1 MMGIFH
7 KYVILMSKCNFHIK
21 YSSYL
26 LFNLIGDLDENKV
39 ADGKDD
45 DDDECEWED
54 DDDVDDDEEDQEE
67 EKQAMVD
74 DLAMDEDK
82 MKTNAGKT

>member
-1 MMGIFH
+1 M
-7 KYVILMSKCNFHIK
+7 
-21 YSSYL
+21 
-26 LFNLIGDLDENKV
+26 DENKV
-39 ADGKDD
+39 ADGKDE

-54 DDDVDDDEEDQEE
+54 DDDVDGDEEDQEE

>member
-1 MMGIFH
+1 MVNLQCQ
-7 KYVILMSKCNFHIK
+7 YSNIK

-26 LFNLIGDLDENKV
+26 LFHLIGDLDENKV

-82 MKTNAGKT
+82 MKTNAGKTQRMEES